1 MQLPE
6 VRERL
11 STAGVEPVTNTP
23 AEFAAYI
30 ASETARYAKV
40 VKESGARL
48 D

>member
-1 MQLPE
+1 M
-6 VRERL
+6 RARL
-11 STAGVEPVTNTP
+11 AASGVEPQVNSP

-30 ASETARYAKV
+30 DSETARYAKV